1 MKPSEPTGKPHRATC
16 DCCGREFTTVRTR
29 GVLLCGVCGRN
40 PKGPDPLEEDPIR
53 SPDDDRRSV
62 LEQLEDDL
70 L

>member
-29 GVLLCGVCGRN
+29 GVLLCGHCGKN
-40 PKGPDPLEEDPIR
+40 PPGPQDDEIA
-53 SPDDDRRSV
+53 STDDDRRSV